1 MIYFWLINLNLFKT
15 HTTET
20 GLSDYHKLISTF
32 FKSKAPRLK
41 PKIIFIETFDEKSFL
56 DGLQNKNFS
65 IPSNDPNVNYKSIT
79 DHILEIKKH
88 APLKKKFVR
97 GNQAFF
103 MNRDF
108 RKAIY
113 IRTRLKNK
121 YWRDTSR
128 ENELA
133 CNKQKYLYVS
143 ISITNYLN
151 KFSDKVNLYRITYL
165 SSLLYLKLIFLEINQ
180 TISHHFIYL
189 FIYFLFNWLF
199 TVDFSIVITTNLHR
213 LTENFMIKR
222 KI

>member
-1 MIYFWLINLNLFKT
+1 MNTFFDEITASLSKAAIRYENMGDFNIDTKKTELCYGQLDIFCDLLNPTNLIHSERRLMKNRKSTIELFLTNKPKSYFQT

-32 FKSKAPRLK
+32 FKSKAPRLE

-79 DHILEIKKH
+79 DNILEIKKH
-88 APLKKKFVR
+88 APLKKKFMR

-113 IRTRLKNK
+113 VRTRLKNK
-121 YWRDTSR
+121 Y
-128 ENELA
+128 
-133 CNKQKYLYVS
+133 
-143 ISITNYLN
+143 
-151 KFSDKVNLYRITYL
+151 
-165 SSLLYLKLIFLEINQ
+165 
-180 TISHHFIYL
+180 
-189 FIYFLFNWLF
+189 
-199 TVDFSIVITTNLHR
+199 
-213 LTENFMIKR
+213 
-222 KI
+222 